1 MVRSSKAVNCLLLIV
16 SFAAGCATL
25 PPPTDAMG
33 IASAEIIRAENA
45 GAGQYA
51 PEEMRQARKALEQ
64 ARERI
69 DSNDNLQAR
78 YAAETALGYAELA
91 QAVAEAERADQSAYR
106 AENELA
112 RVRRNIQENEQQ
124 RESR

>member
-1 MVRSSKAVNCLLLIV
+1 MRAPKAVTCLLMLV
-16 SFAAGCATL
+16 LFAAGCATL

-33 IASAEIIRAENA
+33 LASAEIIRAENA
-45 GAGQYA
+45 GASQYA
-51 PEEMRQARKALEQ
+51 PEEMRLARKALEQ
-64 ARERI
+64 ARELI

-78 YAAETALGYAELA
+78 YAAEIALGHAELA
-91 QAVAEAERADQSAYR
+91 QAVAEAERADQSADR

-124 RESR
+124 ESR